1 MRKPR
6 KEKLRQTLNPPSSF
20 RPAVQTIIRPGAG
33 GGPPEPS
40 NVITDFERDAANFG
54 QDGTTSPQAII
65 RALEPIEK
73 ATGETA
79 STDRLNVYPGGTAAL
94 PAPIAGQSFEFA
106 IKARGGDVVTPLGT
120 VPDGFIQHF
129 LSLNGAPVEG
139 APLLEA
145 QTGPW
150 PLWGNADGVLTESQH
165 RLLPEVITLPDSASG
180 APPADGDALL
190 IATQGQTWGEWADAG
205 GRFETE
211 GNGPT
216 SLPDQ
221 LVDGSGNDAIWL
233 IYEAASNGALP
244 ADRWDFKAGGGTTQ
258 TPAQIVA
265 AVDANLGGTDWRTDP
280 TLPAPTNYATAG
292 TSVPE
297 HIAGIDVALA
307 PKSSNQIPVDFTGT
321 NVMPQYPNVEEWLK
335 ALDESVSTLR
345 GEIAAASG
353 VIDTSTTSALLL
365 TPSTPAATYN
375 YELTLK
381 SMEGSPVVTFSGP
394 QGAAIDTVNDP
405 RGVLTL
411 AMLTGNAESVTIDGI
426 ASRLWGTIGIKIN
439 GASLGDI
446 VFRDYAVGL
455 GTFADAA
462 DDPEKAFRGALTS
475 TGPGEDDGLGAFTQM
490 SAPNQLFDPV
500 KGMNPNDN
508 RAVRAL
514 LSDPIRDKLFEQF
527 TVGLEVETSYLDY
540 ETTRT
545 KNTYLLSK
553 TNGWTG
559 VRADSTTDTRLDNLG
574 GPLLVRG
581 HFSPLDKG
589 EFSDIRVTGDAT
601 HFEMYVDD
609 LQVQRNVRERDVVTS
624 YGTWYVGGLTTAST
638 ATMDGFHIRNAFGLT
653 RVAGLDASR
662 LESVGLLGDSFIAGS
677 LLPDWAIDP
686 DNDLHW
692 YPGPGYAANGSPQ
705 GAATVAHYASATSRA
720 HGDAGLVCQ
729 VFRYLSKNRYWPCG
743 NANRSKSGD
752 RITQAPAQ
760 FALMQ
765 GTDGVTP
772 EAVVMQFGANDAAA
786 PRAVA
791 DFDADYKAMLSTLDA
806 AGVKYATVNQ
816 VITLSNDGAYGAAN
830 NTAVDEYNAAIVGFP
845 AWAAAQGLSIRI
857 GIVDLFADFGG
868 HTPIADMFLAGDI
881 HPSAKGS
888 SHMGRKMGERL
899 SALIS
904 TGL

>member
-1 MRKPR
+1 MIRTHTD
-6 KEKLRQTLNPPSSF
+6 RQTLIS
-20 RPAVQTIIRPGAG
+20 
-33 GGPPEPS
+33 E
-40 NVITDFERDAANFG
+40 
-54 QDGTTSPQAII
+54 
-65 RALEPIEK
+65 
-73 ATGETA
+73 
-79 STDRLNVYPGGTAAL
+79 STEA
-94 PAPIAGQSFEFA
+94 
-106 IKARGGDVVTPLGT
+106 VVTLPYRDDIEHYANVSANAQQINFPDIPSEDQNIKVVVKDLSGSGNAATFNGIPLTGNGT
-120 VPDGFIQHF
+120 VHEVRR
-129 LSLNGAPVEG
+129 LNGAWQVKASSGGGGATDLTARALAQVDTMQAGEPVPAGYTLWALGKHWTNPTAG
-139 APLLEA
+139 AI
-145 QTGPW
+145 
-150 PLWGNADGVLTESQH
+150 NAPGALTEANILAAGFTEQ
-165 RLLPEVITLPDSASG
+165 VAASG
-180 APPADGDALL
+180 
-190 IATQGQTWGEWADAG
+190 
-205 GRFETE
+205 
-211 GNGPT
+211 
-216 SLPDQ
+216 
-221 LVDGSGNDAIWL
+221 
-233 IYEAASNGALP
+233 
-244 ADRWDFKAGGGTTQ
+244 GGGTTQ

-705 GAATVAHYASATSRA
+705 GTATVAHYASATSRA

-830 NTAVDEYNAAIVGFP
+830 NTAVDEYNAAIAGFP